1 MLSLTEVSGAYI
13 STKNAYGDGKPRR
26 GNDFIRGT
34 QSSLNTFKR
43 KVKYNWLNVKVKK
56 SLLTFFVFCG
66 IIYM

>member
-1 MLSLTEVSGAYI
+1 MLSLTKVSGAYI

-34 QSSLNTFKR
+34 QTSLNTFKR
-43 KVKYNWLNVKVKK
+43 KVKYKWLNVKAEK
-56 SLLTFFVFCG
+56 SFLTFFVFYG

>member
-1 MLSLTEVSGAYI
+1 MLSLTKVSGAYI

-34 QSSLNTFKR
+34 QTSLNTLKR
-43 KVKYNWLNVKVKK
+43 KVKYKWLNVKAKK
-56 SLLTFFVFCG
+56 SFLTFFVFYG